1 MAVNGKSVRIFTSC
15 STCNP
20 EVVILSD
27 STIPSNE
34 ESPQALERRIAGLI
48 SRMTLEEK
56 LGQLQL
62 VNGNGGWVSD
72 ALRKDIV
79 AGRIGGVL
87 NEVDPGTVRELQRLA
102 MDESRL
108 GIPLL
113 VGRDVIHGF
122 ETIFPIPLGQA
133 ASWNPDL
140 VSRCA
145 AASAEEAAARGINWT
160 FAPMVDIGRDPRWG
174 RVAETLGED
183 PWLGGLLAAAMVR
196 GFQGERPDDPRCIA
210 ACPKHFAGYG
220 ASESGRDYNTT
231 SIPEIDLR
239 NIHLPPF
246 QAALDAGAAT
256 IMTSFSDVNGV
267 PATANDFLLRRILR
281 EEWGF
286 DGLVVSDWESVTQL
300 TVHGLTE
307 DDRGAALAAAS
318 AGVDM
323 EMASRSFADHLPSLI
338 AEGRISEQHIDAM
351 VANILRVKF
360 RFGLF
365 EADRHIPPVID
376 EETRGRT
383 LALARLAARESI
395 VLLKND
401 NAVLPLSTNAVRS
414 IAVIGP
420 LADDGYEQL
429 GTWVFDGDQSLS
441 RTPLQEIRERAPGD
455 VPIRH
460 ARGTETTRSRGTEGF
475 AEAVRAAE
483 ESDVAILFV
492 GEEAILTGEAHC
504 RADIRLPGRQED
516 LIRAVR
522 ATGRPLVV
530 VVMAGRPL
538 ALEDVVP
545 ETDALLYAWHP
556 GSMAGPAIVDLLFGD
571 DAPSARLPVTFPRV
585 TGQIPIYY
593 SQKNTGRPATP
604 ESVMHIDRIPVR
616 APQVS
621 FGLTSFHLDAG
632 ATPQFP
638 FGYGLTY
645 TTFAYRDIRVSE
657 SDIPLG
663 GSIEISAEV
672 TNTGLREAT
681 ETVQLYVRD
690 VAGSVTRSVR
700 ELKGFRKV
708 RLRPGEMLRVA
719 FTLHTQDLAFHGR
732 DMRLAT
738 EPGLFHAWIGG
749 DSEAELRTE
758 LRIV

>member
-1 MAVNGKSVRIFTSC
+1 MNGKFVRIFISC
-15 STCNP
+15 LTCNP
-20 EVVILSD
+20 EDAILFD
-27 STIPSNE
+27 STISSNE
-34 ESPQALERRIAGLI
+34 ESPQALERRIAELI

-62 VNGNGGWVSD
+62 VNGNGGRVSD
-72 ALRKDIV
+72 ALREDVV

-87 NEVDPGTVRELQRLA
+87 NEVDPGTVSELQRLA
-102 MDESRL
+102 MGESRL

-133 ASWNPDL
+133 ATWDPDL

-145 AASAEEAAARGINWT
+145 AASAEEATTRGINWT

-196 GFQGERPDDPRCIA
+196 GFQGERPDDPRSLA

-246 QAALDAGAAT
+246 KAALDAGAAT
-256 IMTSFSDVNGV
+256 IMTSFSDLNGV
-267 PATANDFLLRRILR
+267 PATANDFLLRRVLR

-286 DGLVVSDWESVTQL
+286 DGLVVSDWDSVTQL
-300 TVHGLTE
+300 TVHGLSE
-307 DDRGAALAAAS
+307 DDRGAASEAAS

-323 EMASRSFADHLPSLI
+323 EMASRSFFEHLPSLV
-338 AEGRISEQHIDAM
+338 AEGRIGEDRIDAM

-360 RFGLF
+360 RFALF
-365 EADRHIPPVID
+365 HADRHVLPVLD

-383 LALARLAARESI
+383 LALAHLAARKSV

-401 NAVLPLSTNAVRS
+401 YAVLPLSMNTVRS

-429 GTWVFDGDQSLS
+429 GTWVFDGDLSLS
-441 RTPLQEIRERAPGD
+441 RTPLQALRERVPGD
-455 VPIRH
+455 VVIRC
-460 ARGTETTRSRGTEGF
+460 ARGTETTRSRGAEGF

-483 ESDVAILFV
+483 ESDIVFLFV

-516 LIRAVR
+516 LVRAVR
-522 ATGRPLVV
+522 TTGKPLVL

-538 ALEDVVP
+538 ALEAVVP

-556 GSMAGPAIVDLLFGD
+556 GSMAGPAIVDLLLGD
-571 DAPSARLPVTFPRV
+571 AAPSGRLPVTFPRV

-604 ESVMHIDRIPVR
+604 ESVMHIERIPVR

-632 ATPQFP
+632 VTPLFP
-638 FGYGLTY
+638 FGFGLSY
-645 TTFAYRDIRVSE
+645 TTFAYRDIQRSAE
-657 SDIPLG
+657 RFPLG
-663 GSIEISAEV
+663 GSIELSAEV

-690 VAGSVTRSVR
+690 VAGSVTRPVR

-708 RLRPGEMLRVA
+708 ALRPGETQRIA
-719 FTLHTQDLAFHGR
+719 FTLHTDDLAFHGR
-732 DMRLAT
+732 DLRLAT

-749 DSEAELRTE
+749 DSDAELRTE
-758 LRIV
+758 FRVE